1 MNFVGE
7 EKTRGGRHEETD
19 IGAAARGGGGS
30 AGPRGRQGQ
39 GRVSE
44 HIVGARRGA
53 RRRHARRLP
62 AGGEAQRRQARRPSR
77 RGERG
82 RRPAEAGDRP
92 RGGRALHQA
101 RPCRPHHRHGVLQR
115 AAAGHAGDPR
125 LRHDLSQHQHRPRRL
140 RGREVQPELLRR
152 GLAER
157 GHPRR
162 HGRGDEP
169 ARAEERLPDRAQ
181 LSGRARDARRFQA
194 ILQGQ
199 DRRRGLRQARPAR
212 LRGGDRQHPR
222 RQARRRVLL
231 PAGRHGHQ
239 LRQAVRREP
248 APTRTPSSTRPAS
261 RPTRTRS
268 RRSASR

>member
-1 MNFVGE
+1 MRRLISSLLLGAVAALPAHAADKVKVGFLS
-7 EKTRGGRHEETD
+7 TLSGPGGALGVDMRD
-19 IGAAARGGGGS
+19 AFLLAVKLGGGKLG
-30 AGPRGRQGQ
+30 G
-39 GRVSE
+39 
-44 HIVGARRGA
+44 
-53 RRRHARRLP
+53 LP
-62 AGGEAQRRQARRPSR
+62 AER
-77 RGERG
+77 ERG

-115 AAAGHAGDPR
+115 AAAGHASDPQ

-169 ARAEERLPDRAQ
+169 AWPEGCLPDRAQ
-181 LSGRARDARRFQA
+181 LSGRARDAQRFQA

-199 DRRRGLRQARPAR
+199 DRRRSLRQARPAR

-239 LRQAVRREP
+239 LRQAVRR
-248 APTRTPSSTRPAS
+248 
-261 RPTRTRS
+261 S
-268 RRSASR
+268 RRR